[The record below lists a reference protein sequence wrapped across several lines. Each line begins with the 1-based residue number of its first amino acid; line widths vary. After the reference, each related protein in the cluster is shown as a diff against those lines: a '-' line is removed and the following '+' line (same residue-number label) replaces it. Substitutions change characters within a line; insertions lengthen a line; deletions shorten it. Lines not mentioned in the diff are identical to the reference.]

1 LTDGKGRNIYSGI
14 FERTRRKALR
24 VLITGITGF
33 VGSHLAEY
41 ALARGGVEVFG
52 TARWRSRM
60 DNVEHIQDSITL
72 LDCDLRDNVAVRKAL
87 EEVEPDY
94 IFHLAAQSFV
104 PTSWKAPAETLTTN
118 ILSQL
123 NLLES
128 IRDLRLDTRMQ
139 IAGSSE
145 EYGLVYEHEAPIKE
159 TNPLRPLSPYAVSKV
174 AQDYL
179 AYQYTQSYDIFT
191 VRTRAFNHTGPRRGH
206 VFVTSDFSRQV
217 ALIEKGKKEPVI
229 EVGNLEA
236 RRDFSDVR
244 DIVRGYWLSLEKGEP
259 GEVYNIGSG
268 KAITIQELLDLILS
282 MSDVE
287 IEVRQMPERMRP
299 SDVELLLC
307 DYGKFNQATGWK
319 PEIPFEKT
327 VQDLLDFWRERV

>member
-1 LTDGKGRNIYSGI
+1 MRI
-14 FERTRRKALR
+14 
-24 VLITGITGF
+24 LITGITGF

-41 ALARGGVEVFG
+41 ALDRGDVEVYG

-60 DNVEHIQDSITL
+60 DNVEHIEDRIHL
-72 LDCDLRDNVAVRKAL
+72 LDCDLRDNVAVKKAL
-87 EEVEPDY
+87 EEVRPQY

-118 ILSQL
+118 ILSEL

-128 IRDLRLDTRMQ
+128 IRDLGLDTRIQ
-139 IAGSSE
+139 VAGSSE
-145 EYGLVYEHEAPIKE
+145 EYGLVFEHEAPIKE
-159 TNPLRPLSPYAVSKV
+159 DNPLRPLSPYAVSKV

-179 AYQYTQSYDIFT
+179 AYQYNQSYGIFT
-191 VRTRAFNHTGPRRGH
+191 VRTRAFNHTGPRRGQ

-244 DIVRGYWLSLEKGEP
+244 DIVRGYWLSLEKGEA
-259 GEVYNIGSG
+259 GEVYNLGSG
-268 KAITIQELLDLILS
+268 KAITIQALLDLILS
-282 MSDVE
+282 MSDVK

-307 DYGKFNQATGWK
+307 DYGKFNRATGWK

-327 VQDLLDFWRERV
+327 IKDLLDYWRECV